1 ALMHIGLPGTTG
13 IRKRGRKKLVD
24 DLLVPFL
31 AFPRFPYRPHYV
43 DDDQPGE
50 CRTTAFHVQIPP
62 VTACDQVI
70 SQLPS
75 RVRRNSVNG
84 RTKQWSPGEPALTH
98 GFLVHTTCR
107 DNILSSV
114 TALLPLVR
122 KRMFDRY

>member
-1 ALMHIGLPGTTG
+1 MCSWRRKRLAHSVPIAGLEPLVRPPAVICRRQFVHCRLWPRSTACFIIIPYVALMHIGLPGTTG

-62 VTACDQVI
+62 VTACDQV
-70 SQLPS
+70 
-75 RVRRNSVNG
+75 
-84 RTKQWSPGEPALTH
+84 
-98 GFLVHTTCR
+98 
-107 DNILSSV
+107 
-114 TALLPLVR
+114 
-122 KRMFDRY
+122 